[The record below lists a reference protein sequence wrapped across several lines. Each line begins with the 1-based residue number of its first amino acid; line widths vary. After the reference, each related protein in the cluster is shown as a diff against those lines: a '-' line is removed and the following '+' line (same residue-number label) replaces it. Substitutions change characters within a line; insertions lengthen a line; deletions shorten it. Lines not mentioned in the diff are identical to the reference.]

1 MNNYLSLFYYDN
13 MLETSVLY
21 LVDKVVNN
29 LYAFY
34 LLI

>member
-1 MNNYLSLFYYDN
+1 

>member
-1 MNNYLSLFYYDN
+1 

-21 LVDKVVNN
+21 LVDKVVDN